1 MFLLSFSIIQ
11 ATLLNILA
19 TLLVSTTTTHA
30 QLTPTD
36 APCPPE
42 GAEGTPLTGLDWA
55 VVNRDEPSF
64 YFGRLFSH
72 FITMVCMTEL
82 PFLEALPNLI
92 QSSPIT

>member
-1 MFLLSFSIIQ
+1 MYHTYCHGESRPGRAAL
-11 ATLLNILA
+11 
-19 TLLVSTTTTHA
+19 
-30 QLTPTD
+30 
-36 APCPPE
+36 PPE

-55 VVNRDEPSF
+55 VLNREEPSF

-82 PFLEALPNLI
+82 PFREALPNLI

>member
-1 MFLLSFSIIQ
+1 MYNFAFNYADFNYIFSIIEISIM
-11 ATLLNILA
+11 L
-19 TLLVSTTTTHA
+19 TT
-30 QLTPTD
+30 TPTD

-55 VVNRDEPSF
+55 VVNREEPSF

-82 PFLEALPNLI
+82 PFREALPNLI

>member
-1 MFLLSFSIIQ
+1 MDTHICSLQ
-11 ATLLNILA
+11 NGTDGYPH
-19 TLLVSTTTTHA
+19 LLVFPYVR
-30 QLTPTD
+30 TPTD
-36 APCPPE
+36 EPCPPE